1 MEIEQTLKKCKQ
13 NNYITERD
21 VAMLLRRLLNMN
33 KELYGKHKEF
43 TEVNM
48 RLEKIVETDFVE
60 KWDKAIDKA
69 VAKAVASTV
78 AKTQAQSSIQFAKT
92 MKSGGEAIDKIIR
105 YTGLSR
111 RKIMAL

>member
-1 MEIEQTLKKCKQ
+1 
-13 NNYITERD
+13 
-21 VAMLLRRLLNMN
+21 MN

-48 RLEKIVETDFVE
+48 KLEKIVETDFVE
-60 KWDKAIDKA
+60 KWEKSVDKAAAKAAAKTVEKA
-69 VAKAVASTV
+69 VEKAAIETAKAAANAF
-78 AKTQAQSSIQFAKT
+78 AKAQAQSSIQFAKA

-111 RKIMAL
+111 SKIMAL